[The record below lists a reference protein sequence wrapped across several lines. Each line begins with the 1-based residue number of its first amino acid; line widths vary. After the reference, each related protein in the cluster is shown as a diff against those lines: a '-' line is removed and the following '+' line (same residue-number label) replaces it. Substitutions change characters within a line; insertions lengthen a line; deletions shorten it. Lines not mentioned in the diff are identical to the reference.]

1 MATQTFE
8 LVSPFLTIYAP
19 SKKWAGD
26 SSLLLG
32 QTTTRL
38 VTGEL
43 LSYTGANGVT
53 RDSSLA
59 QVITDATTNND
70 AAGTVDLGLSTWCA
84 PYFSETGRGDIV
96 TGGNVPVLQFGPFEA
111 DTMLFMRAGDDD
123 FNNAAAGAKG
133 SLANGPHAKL
143 TVGAKVFAAAV
154 RNPITGNFTAS
165 DYVIGI
171 APAEGINNENE
182 ALCVGRI
189 SRVDIGTGATAKIR
203 VMFGVN

>member
-32 QTTTRL
+32 QTSNRL

-43 LSYTGANGVT
+43 LSYTGANGVE
-53 RDSSLA
+53 RVSNNNIDASKLMAASA
-59 QVITDATTNND
+59 KIKGTDRW
-70 AAGTVDLGLSTWCA
+70 VA

-111 DTMLFMRAGDDD
+111 DTMLFQRANDVTL
-123 FNNAAAGAKG
+123 NAQGTTAG
-133 SLANGPHAKL
+133 SLADAPHGDLK
-143 TVGAKVFAAAV
+143 VGARVYAAPV
-154 RNPITGNFTAS
+154 RNPISGNFSTT
-165 DYVIGI
+165 DYVVGI
-171 APAEGINNENE
+171 AAASGIDNAGD
-182 ALCVGRI
+182 ALAIGRI
-189 SRVDIGTGATAKIR
+189 SRIIGSGASAKIR

>member
-19 SKKWAGD
+19 SKKWVGD

-32 QTTTRL
+32 QTSNRL

-43 LSYTGANGVT
+43 LAYTGANGVDRVSNT
-53 RDSSLA
+53 NIDTSLLMQA
-59 QVITDATTNND
+59 GQKIKGTDRW
-70 AAGTVDLGLSTWCA
+70 VA

-111 DTMLFMRAGDDD
+111 DTMLFQRATDVTLDANG
-123 FNNAAAGAKG
+123 NGTG
-133 SLANGPHAKL
+133 SLAEGPHADLKI
-143 TVGAKVFAAAV
+143 GARVYAAPV
-154 RNPITGNFTAS
+154 RNPISGNFSAA
-165 DYVIGI
+165 DYVMGI
-171 APAEGINNENE
+171 AAAGGIDNAGD
-182 ALCVGRI
+182 ALVIGRI
-189 SRVDIGTGATAKIR
+189 SRIIGSGASAKIR

>member
-32 QTTTRL
+32 QTSNRL

-43 LSYTGANGVT
+43 LSYVGANGVQRPSVVIGNNVT
-53 RDSSLA
+53 AADNAFGLA
-59 QVITDATTNND
+59 VFA
-70 AAGTVDLGLSTWCA
+70 A

-111 DTMLFMRAGDDD
+111 DTMLFMRDGDDATD
-123 FNNAAAGAKG
+123 GAGNGNG
-133 SLANGPHAKL
+133 SLAAGPIAGL
-143 TVGAKVFAAAV
+143 DVGAAVVAAAV
-154 RNPITGNFTAS
+154 RNPLTGNFNS
-165 DYVIGI
+165 NDYVIGI
-171 APAEGINNENE
+171 APAAKVSNDGAVI
-182 ALCVGRI
+182 GRI
-189 SRVDIGTGATAKIR
+189 SRVIGSGASAKIR

>member
-32 QTTTRL
+32 QTATRL

-43 LSYTGANGVT
+43 LSYTGANGVK
-53 RDSSLA
+53 RPEVAFGNGLNA
-59 QVITDATTNND
+59 NNN
-70 AAGTVDLGLSTWCA
+70 ALGVDTFTA

-111 DTMLFMRAGDDD
+111 DTMVFFRDGDADLDGNGAG
-123 FNNAAAGAKG
+123 GG
-133 SLANGPHAKL
+133 SLANGPSAGL
-143 TVGAKVFAAAV
+143 KVIGSPVYAAAV
-154 RNPITGNFTAS
+154 RNPLNGSTFDANNYVVGIAS
-165 DYVIGI
+165 AGDISGEGPIIGRVSRVIG
-171 APAEGINNENE
+171 
-182 ALCVGRI
+182 
-189 SRVDIGTGATAKIR
+189 SGASAKIR

>member
-19 SKKWAGD
+19 SKKWDTAKSD
-26 SSLLLG
+26 LLLG
-32 QTTTRL
+32 QTSTRL

-43 LSYTGANGVT
+43 LSYFGANSVT
-53 RDSSLA
+53 RP
-59 QVITDATTNND
+59 TATVQNNT
-70 AAGTVDLGLSTWCA
+70 ALNGPTVFVA

-111 DTMLFMRAGDDD
+111 DTMLFMRAGDDTATLAAG
-123 FNNAAAGAKG
+123 AAAG
-133 SLANGPHAKL
+133 SLSSAPHADLKI
-143 TVGAKVFAAAV
+143 GEKVFAAPV
-154 RNPITGNFTAS
+154 RNPITGNFSAT

-171 APAEGINNENE
+171 APASGIANG
-182 ALCVGRI
+182 ATTAVCVGRI
-189 SRVDIGTGATAKIR
+189 SRVDIGSGASAKIR

>member
-32 QTTTRL
+32 QTSNRL

-43 LSYTGANGVT
+43 LSYTGANGVERVSNT
-53 RDSSLA
+53 NIDQSVLMA
-59 QVITDATTNND
+59 NGAKIKGTDRW
-70 AAGTVDLGLSTWCA
+70 VA

-111 DTMLFMRAGDDD
+111 DTMLFQRATDVTLVGNGDGQG
-123 FNNAAAGAKG
+123 N
-133 SLANGPHAKL
+133 LAEGPHADLK
-143 TVGAKVFAAAV
+143 VGARVYAAPV
-154 RNPITGNFTAS
+154 RTLLRVTSAS
-165 DYVIGI
+165 Q
-171 APAEGINNENE
+171 
-182 ALCVGRI
+182 
-189 SRVDIGTGATAKIR
+189 T
-203 VMFGVN
+203 M

>member
-32 QTTTRL
+32 QTSNRL

-43 LSYTGANGVT
+43 LSYTGANGVQ
-53 RDSSLA
+53 RPSV
-59 QVITDATTNND
+59 VIGNNVT
-70 AAGTVDLGLSTWCA
+70 AADNAFGLSVFAA

-111 DTMLFMRAGDDD
+111 DTMLFMRAGDDATD
-123 FNNAAAGAKG
+123 ATGNGAG
-133 SLANGPHAKL
+133 SLAAGPDAL
-143 TVGAKVFAAAV
+143 LEVIGAPVVAAAV
-154 RNPITGNFTAS
+154 RNPLTGNFNSS

-171 APAEGINNENE
+171 APADKVSNPGAII
-182 ALCVGRI
+182 GRI
-189 SRVDIGTGATAKIR
+189 SRVIGSGASAKIR

>member
-53 RDSSLA
+53 RDSSLSA
-59 QVITDATTNND
+59 VI
-70 AAGTVDLGLSTWCA
+70 AAAIAGNTGAGAVDLGLSTWCA

-123 FNNAAAGAKG
+123 FNNGGAGAKG
-133 SLANGPHAKL
+133 SLSAAPHAGL
-143 TVGAKVFAAAV
+143 TVGAKVYAAAV

-171 APAEGINNENE
+171 APASGINNEST

-189 SRVDIGTGATAKIR
+189 SRVGIGSGATAKIR

>member
-19 SKKWAGD
+19 SKKWD
-26 SSLLLG
+26 TSKSDLLLG
-32 QTTTRL
+32 QTATRL

-43 LSYTGANGVT
+43 LSYFGANSVT
-53 RDSSLA
+53 RPDSGIVANAVL
-59 QVITDATTNND
+59 N
-70 AAGTVDLGLSTWCA
+70 GLETWVA

-111 DTMLFMRAGDDD
+111 DTMLFMRAGDDSAAIAGGA
-123 FNNAAAGAKG
+123 FNG
-133 SLANGPHAKL
+133 SLSAGEHGSFAI
-143 TVGAKVFAAAV
+143 GEKVYAAPV
-154 RNPITGNFTAS
+154 RNPLTGNLSDS

-171 APAEGINNENE
+171 APAAGINN
-182 ALCVGRI
+182 AGDAICVGRV
-189 SRVDIGTGATAKIR
+189 SRIINAGGANTKIR

>member
-32 QTTTRL
+32 QTSNRL

-43 LSYTGANGVT
+43 LSYTGANGVVRT
-53 RDSSLA
+53 SDHGVGVAVVSG
-59 QVITDATTNND
+59 QTK
-70 AAGTVDLGLSTWCA
+70 WCA

-96 TGGNVPVLQFGPFEA
+96 TGGSVPVLQFGPFEA
-111 DTMLFMRAGDDD
+111 DTMVFARAGDQTI
-123 FNNAAAGAKG
+123 
-133 SLANGPHAKL
+133 ANGLGGGQLSNGPLLK
-143 TVGAKVFAAAV
+143 TGVITDGFEVGGKVYAAAV
-154 RNPITGNFTAS
+154 RNPLNGDTFSATN
-165 DYVIGI
+165 YVIGI
-171 APAEGINNENE
+171 APAAYIDNEDSG
-182 ALCVGRI
+182 AICVGRV
-189 SRVDIGTGATAKIR
+189 SRIIGSGATAKIR

>member
-32 QTTTRL
+32 QTATRL
-38 VTGEL
+38 VAGEL
-43 LSYTGANGVT
+43 LSYTGANGVERT
-53 RDSSLA
+53 STHG
-59 QVITDATTNND
+59 IG
-70 AAGTVDLGLSTWCA
+70 AAVVSGQLTWCA

-111 DTMLFMRAGDDD
+111 DTMCFTRSGDQNFAVGEGQGTLGAGPLTGAGG
-123 FNNAAAGAKG
+123 FN
-133 SLANGPHAKL
+133 
-143 TVGAKVFAAAV
+143 VGEKVYAAAV
-154 RNPITGNFTAS
+154 RNPLNGSTFNTSNYI
-165 DYVIGI
+165 IGV
-171 APAEGINNENE
+171 APAAGINNE
-182 ALCVGRI
+182 ADAICVGRV
-189 SRVDIGTGATAKIR
+189 SRIIGSGASAKIR

>member
-32 QTTTRL
+32 QTVNRL

-43 LSYTGANGVT
+43 LSYTGANGVIRT
-53 RDSSLA
+53 SDHGIGA
-59 QVITDATTNND
+59 ND
-70 AAGTVDLGLSTWCA
+70 IAGQTKWCA

-96 TGGNVPVLQFGPFEA
+96 TGGSVPVLQFGPFEA
-111 DTMLFMRAGDDD
+111 DTMLFMRAGDDAVV
-123 FNNAAAGAKG
+123 NGEGQGSLAAGA
-133 SLANGPHAKL
+133 HAGFDIG
-143 TVGAKVFAAAV
+143 VKVYAAAV
-154 RNPITGNFTAS
+154 RNPINGSSFNSSNF
-165 DYVIGI
+165 VIGI
-171 APAEGINNENE
+171 APEGGISN
-182 ALCVGRI
+182 ASDAICVGRV
-189 SRVDIGTGATAKIR
+189 SRVIGSGASAKIR

>member
-26 SSLLLG
+26 SALLLG
-32 QTTTRL
+32 QTSNRL

-43 LSYTGANGVT
+43 LSYVGANGAT
-53 RDSSLA
+53 RPTIA
-59 QVITDATTNND
+59 IGN
-70 AAGTVDLGLSTWCA
+70 GVDKDDNAFGINKFVA

-111 DTMLFMRAGDDD
+111 DTMLFMRAGDDQTD
-123 FNNAAAGAKG
+123 ANGNGLG
-133 SLANGPHAKL
+133 SLATGIAGGL
-143 TVGAKVFAAAV
+143 DVGDAVVACAV
-154 RNPITGNFTAS
+154 RNPLTGNFNSS
-165 DYVIGI
+165 DYVVGVGPSSLVSNPGPVI
-171 APAEGINNENE
+171 
-182 ALCVGRI
+182 GRI
-189 SRVDIGTGATAKIR
+189 SRVIGSGASQKIR